1 MQARTDV
8 EIEKEQ
14 MNKLYNA
21 RLKSV
26 YMKLKRIKR
35 EKGTEKRDK
44 RIVILY

>member
-1 MQARTDV
+1 MQARTDI

-26 YMKLKRIKR
+26 YMKLKYIKR
-35 EKGTEKRDK
+35 EKGTKKEIKG
-44 RIVILY
+44 